1 MAGTFP
7 ALPVFVGETV
17 MEVCIYLKRGWKD
30 CMISFLR
37 NICSYKQSRRRI
49 LFANEAKAAFGEFA
63 NKAKA
68 VSGGNAEN
76 REAVN
81 MQAARLLDEY
91 GNSILRLAYSYLHN
105 MSDAEDILQETLIQ
119 FLKTGP
125 LLENISHEKAWLLKV
140 AANLSKNRI
149 DYNRIRQTDELEETL
164 AADCR
169 EDLSFVWEAVK
180 ALPDKYREVIHL
192 FHYEGYST
200 AQIGKLLNRKEAT
213 VRSDLRRGRQ
223 KLKDILKEAY
233 DFG

>member
-68 VSGGNAEN
+68 VSGENAAN

-81 MQAARLLDEY
+81 MQAARVLDEY

-125 LLENISHEKAWLLKV
+125 LLENTSHEKAWLLKV

-149 DYNRIRQTDELEETL
+149 EYNRIRQTDELEETL

-200 AQIGKLLNRKEAT
+200 AQIGKMLNRKEAT

>member
-1 MAGTFP
+1 MTTKTP
-7 ALPVFVGETV
+7 EQL
-17 MEVCIYLKRGWKD
+17 
-30 CMISFLR
+30 
-37 NICSYKQSRRRI
+37 
-49 LFANEAKAAFGEFA
+49 
-63 NKAKA
+63 
-68 VSGGNAEN
+68 VS
-76 REAVN
+76 V
-81 MQAARLLDEY
+81 Y
-91 GNSILRLAYSYLHN
+91 GDMVYRLAYAQTRSRH
-105 MSDAEDILQETLIQ
+105 DADDIFQEVFLQTVRKRPVFDSVE
-119 FLKTGP
+119 
-125 LLENISHEKAWLLKV
+125 HEKAWLLKV

-149 DYNRIRQTDELEETL
+149 EYNRIRQTDELEETL

-200 AQIGKLLNRKEAT
+200 AQIGKMLNRKEAT